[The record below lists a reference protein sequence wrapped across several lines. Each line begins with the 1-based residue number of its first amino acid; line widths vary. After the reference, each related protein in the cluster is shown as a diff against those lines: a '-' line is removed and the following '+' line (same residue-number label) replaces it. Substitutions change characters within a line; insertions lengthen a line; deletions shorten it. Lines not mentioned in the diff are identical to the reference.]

1 MTTRKRSNELS
12 ETHDAE
18 ACKTE
23 WCQSGVN
30 LSQSSANFD
39 QVELNA
45 PKEAATIMRLGF
57 GKFNVTIAHPQQM
70 TTKKSIAMNS
80 ATQAR

>member
-1 MTTRKRSNELS
+1 VPL
-12 ETHDAE
+12 
-18 ACKTE
+18 
-23 WCQSGVN
+23 GVTLN
-30 LSQSSANFD
+30 QRITNFD
-39 QVELNA
+39 RVELNA